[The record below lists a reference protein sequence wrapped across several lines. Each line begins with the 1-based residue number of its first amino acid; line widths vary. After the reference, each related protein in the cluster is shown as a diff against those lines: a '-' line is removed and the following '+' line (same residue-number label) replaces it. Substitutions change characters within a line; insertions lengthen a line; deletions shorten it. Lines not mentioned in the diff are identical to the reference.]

1 VLLFD
6 MFEASKHSGCKRRAC
21 SNHNDTLESIV
32 MATQTLPPRPSYVL
46 LTLAQREA
54 RLAVKEQL
62 RARGIKVQH
71 MRASEISATAK
82 LYFEA
87 NARALFEE
95 AWRKCQRCPDLMR
108 FYEKEQKDRQRKT
121 VHILSQT
128 VITCPASGEV
138 SQ

>member
-1 VLLFD
+1 
-6 MFEASKHSGCKRRAC
+6 
-21 SNHNDTLESIV
+21 
-32 MATQTLPPRPSYVL
+32 MATQTLPPHPSYVL

-62 RARGIKVQH
+62 RACGIKVQH

-87 NARALFEE
+87 NARTLLEE

-108 FYEKEQKDRQRKT
+108 FHEKAEKDRARTNQLAHGLFGPDAFDGCQAW
-121 VHILSQT
+121 HILNALS
-128 VITCPASGEV
+128 I
-138 SQ
+138 

>member
-1 VLLFD
+1 
-6 MFEASKHSGCKRRAC
+6 
-21 SNHNDTLESIV
+21 

-82 LYFEA
+82 LYFVA
-87 NARALFEE
+87 HSRALLEE

-108 FYEKEQKDRQRKT
+108 FHEKALKDRAKRIAQNSE
-121 VHILSQT
+121 HSLNSQSPLAQGLPLLT
-128 VITCPASGEV
+128 SHEQNGGAI
-138 SQ
+138 